1 MLRLH
6 TSQTHC
12 CILIGLLNVSPHKLS
27 VCSNRQQYGHK
38 KQAVS
43 SNLSSI
49 LFPFF
54 WLNLCNTKLAA
65 NDIITRLSRNQD
77 MAKAGDALAQ
87 VQYKPLRQQEEF
99 RKMQEDIS
107 LTPVRFYIVF
117 YLDFA

>member
-1 MLRLH
+1 M
-6 TSQTHC
+6 
-12 CILIGLLNVSPHKLS
+12 
-27 VCSNRQQYGHK
+27 CSNRQQYGHK

-54 WLNLCNTKLAA
+54 WLNLCNTTPAA